1 MGRSDAHAYR
11 RPGTSVC
18 PLTSP
23 GPKRRVIWRLLRR
36 TQLQL
41 TRRNG
46 LSGEELLRT
55 YQTPDADQPA
65 KTRIMRAAMQAALV
79 QQVKPDTIH
88 LSKRVTR
95 IDDTHPSEIHLE
107 FADGA
112 RAGPYDLLI
121 GADGI
126 RSVTREHAYPNQ
138 KLSYAGKIAYRA
150 LVPQSKLAHL
160 PNLPQ
165 SSCWWWTPES
175 RLFTVGLDDERF
187 EIAAWLAEDESKGQR
202 VSWGQ
207 KVDKHE
213 VLGHYEHYCEE
224 VKAIAEAADEW
235 MEFAMF
241 TGPRLGSVCH
251 QGRMALVGDASHR
264 ESSLSP
270 PLVPRSRTRSPL
282 WGIWSRRMLRIRRRL
297 HHLAGHRQGV
307 QRRSST
313 RHCSGRL

>member
-1 MGRSDAHAYR
+1 
-11 RPGTSVC
+11 
-18 PLTSP
+18 
-23 GPKRRVIWRLLRR
+23 
-36 TQLQL
+36 
-41 TRRNG
+41 
-46 LSGEELLRT
+46 
-55 YQTPDADQPA
+55 
-65 KTRIMRAAMQAALV
+65 MRAAMQAALMKQV
-79 QQVKPDTIH
+79 QPDTIH

-95 IDDTHPSEIHLE
+95 IDDTHPSEIYLE
-107 FADGA
+107 FADGT

-264 ESSLSP
+264 ESSVPLDYLNQLSRSLVRLLIAALSGAFGAGACFAFEDAYIISQAIARAYKDGRPLATALADFDAVRAPFYHRLVSP
-270 PLVPRSRTRSPL
+270 PSPTYPRSARFAH
-282 WGIWSRRMLRIRRRL
+282 WSVRHDRRNGQQ
-297 HHLAGHRQGV
+297 HP
-307 QRRSST
+307 
-313 RHCSGRL
+313 